1 MSLIRATGHHAATM
15 ATIHAAAFRADEAW
29 NANVMGLQLGILG
42 AFGFLAEAGG
52 MVLARVAATE
62 AEILTIAVLP
72 ERQGTGLGRALLG
85 AAMAEAAARG
95 AREMFLEVA
104 PGNTPARALY
114 TSAGFTRVGQR
125 KRYYPGGGDALVL
138 RAALNGT
145 E

>member
-1 MSLIRATGHHAATM
+1 MSLEKATKAHAEVM
-15 ATIHAAAFRADEAW
+15 AAIHEVSFPPAERW

-42 AFGFLAEAGG
+42 GFGFIDPDGG
-52 MVLARVAATE
+52 MVLARVAVDE

-72 ERQGTGLGRALLG
+72 ALRGQGMGRRLLD
-85 AAMAEAAARG
+85 AAMDEARRRG

-104 PGNTPARALY
+104 TGNTPAKALY
-114 TSAGFTRVGQR
+114 ARAGFTRVGQR

-138 RAALNGT
+138 RAEL